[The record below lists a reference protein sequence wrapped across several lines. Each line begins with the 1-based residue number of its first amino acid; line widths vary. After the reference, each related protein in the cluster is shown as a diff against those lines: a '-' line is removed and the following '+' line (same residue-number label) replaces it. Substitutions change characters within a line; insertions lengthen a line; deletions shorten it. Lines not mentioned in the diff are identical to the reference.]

1 MNYLRTF
8 TFILVGLTV
17 LCGCGD
23 TFQPR
28 NSLQE
33 VRVLTIEATPLEVGL
48 DETVTV
54 KPVVHLPEGRS
65 IASYRWHYCP
75 INAGAVAGYQCAS
88 AACDVDI
95 ETPSYDA
102 EITVTPSDSLFA
114 CIGELLNENPA
125 SGAGGD
131 GATGMSSDDI
141 TRLDTALFYEL
152 TDDEGRLFRHVKA
165 IPLWKEKPAEINRA
179 PVILDVAIDDVSVW
193 DGAEASA
200 VREVDLAVTVT
211 MDPESVDSFTD
222 TRGDVVDEDFII
234 SFFAT
239 AGAFEADRKDGL
251 EVTNTLTFSA
261 EEMAKEPWE
270 PPLALASDVT
280 SLDIYVVAR
289 DGRGGQTAVGP
300 YTVNLSP
307 VP

>member
-8 TFILVGLTV
+8 TFILIGLTA

-33 VRVLTIEATPLEVGL
+33 VRVLTIEAIPLEVGL

-75 INAGAVAGYQCAS
+75 INAGAVAGYRCANP
-88 AACDVDI
+88 ACDVDI
-95 ETPSYDA
+95 ESAAYDA
-102 EITVTPSDSLFA
+102 EITVAPSDALFA
-114 CIGELLNENPA
+114 CIGELLNA
-125 SGAGGD
+125 SAASGGD
-131 GATGMSSDDI
+131 GGNEMNSDDI

-152 TDDEGRLFRHVKA
+152 TDDEGRVFRHFKA
-165 IPLWKEKPAEINRA
+165 IPLWKEKPSEINRA

-193 DGAEASA
+193 DGVEATAIREVEIA
-200 VREVDLAVTVT
+200 VRVT

-222 TRGDVVDEDFII
+222 TRGEVVDEDII
-234 SFFAT
+234 VSFFAT
-239 AGAFEADRKDGL
+239 SGTFEADRKDGL
-251 EVTNTLTFSA
+251 DVTNTLTFSA
-261 EEMAKEPWE
+261 GEMEEEPWE

-300 YTVNLSP
+300 YTVNLSAGP
-307 VP
+307 

>member
-33 VRVLTIEATPLEVGL
+33 VRVLTIEAIPLEVGL

-75 INAGAVAGYQCAS
+75 INAGAVAGYRCANP
-88 AACDVDI
+88 ACDVDI
-95 ETPSYDA
+95 ESPAYDA
-102 EITVTPSDSLFA
+102 EITVAPSDALFA
-114 CIGELLNENPA
+114 CIGELFNAGAA
-125 SGAGGD
+125 SGGD
-131 GATGMSSDDI
+131 GGNEMNSDDI

-152 TDDEGRLFRHVKA
+152 TDDEGRVFRHFKA

-193 DGAEASA
+193 DGVEATAIREVEIA
-200 VREVDLAVTVT
+200 VRVT

-222 TRGDVVDEDFII
+222 TRGEVVDEDII
-234 SFFAT
+234 VSFFAT
-239 AGAFEADRKDGL
+239 SGAFEADRKDGL
-251 EVTNTLTFSA
+251 DVTNTLTFSA
-261 EEMAKEPWE
+261 GEMEKEPWE

-300 YTVNLSP
+300 YTVNLSAAP
-307 VP
+307 